1 MAAAISGIIIWFL
14 DHKANSGHFPKSFWN
29 GTREGLWWAIVTMT
43 TVGYGDKTPKSFMGR
58 AYASLWMIIGML
70 LMSSITAQISS
81 TITTDGLRPLDEEFG
96 HKIGIPNGS
105 KEFFETHSE
114 GAKLKEYPTKDE
126 LFLSLQDGKKRHR
139 EFDKCLKKWAQNI
152 KADDNDEDEE
162 EVEVA
167 GEEDEIDSLLEQ
179 VASTILEEKEWESK
193 TPEQQSRCIEHHS
206 YGKYHDAKWTPPQM
220 ELVDILL
227 YITAGLLIT
236 LLTTGAMWDS
246 CLKIR
251 HARRACDN
259 NVDIEKAVGAQ
270 ELQTSAVFLN

>member
-1 MAAAISGIIIWFL
+1 MSLKAFIRLFIVVSVILAGRSQNQTDCVNLKRDNKFPFQFIPESLKRNQTVWENVVREITNYTNYCIQKYLSKKGKRLCAEPVITITFPLISGNPRIPLQVLPRPYLATKEASFSIASQIVSALGQIWKLFVFCLMAAAISGIIIWFL

-126 LFLSLQDGKKRHR
+126 LFLSLQDG
-139 EFDKCLKKWAQNI
+139 
-152 KADDNDEDEE
+152 
-162 EVEVA
+162 
-167 GEEDEIDSLLEQ
+167 
-179 VASTILEEKEWESK
+179 
-193 TPEQQSRCIEHHS
+193 
-206 YGKYHDAKWTPPQM
+206 
-220 ELVDILL
+220 
-227 YITAGLLIT
+227 
-236 LLTTGAMWDS
+236 
-246 CLKIR
+246 
-251 HARRACDN
+251 
-259 NVDIEKAVGAQ
+259 
-270 ELQTSAVFLN
+270 